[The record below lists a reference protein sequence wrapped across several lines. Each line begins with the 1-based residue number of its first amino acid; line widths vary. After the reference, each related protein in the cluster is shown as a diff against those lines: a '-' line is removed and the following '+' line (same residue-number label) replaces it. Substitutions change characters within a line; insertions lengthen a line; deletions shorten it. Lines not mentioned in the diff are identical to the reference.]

1 MNLVLIYPI
10 IFILLFWILSYY
22 VKNNNNKNNIEN
34 VSLIV
39 YLCIAVYYT
48 TINPKYGIIAA
59 CIFILFDYNQRGIS
73 EGVSEGFNE
82 GFSEESEIPKVIYQ
96 TWTTKDLPPKMAECV
111 DRLKKSNPDFKYE
124 LYDNSGCREFIKNE
138 FDKDVLDAYDN
149 LIPGAFK
156 ADLWRYC
163 VLYKRGGFYVDI
175 KFQCEPGFSFDPK
188 QPNFYVREYNHKG
201 TGLYDHIVYTGVIGS
216 RPNNP
221 IFMKCIRQIVENVKN
236 KYYGPEHTS
245 PTGPWLFASKMD
257 SDDFENIEYSYYE
270 SDGIGYI
277 RHIENKTVI
286 MSHYPEYR
294 NEQKSFGSTKYW
306 KDAWI
311 NREMYVE

>member
-1 MNLVLIYPI
+1 MNPVLIYPI
-10 IFILLFWILSYY
+10 LFLAIFIYLTQTIFESMIIKSA
-22 VKNNNNKNNIEN
+22 KN
-34 VSLIV
+34 LV
-39 YLCIAVYYT
+39 YLSIAIYYT
-48 TINPKYGIIAA
+48 LINPIYGVIAA
-59 CIFILFDYNQRGIS
+59 CLLILFDNTQRRPTDGFQ
-73 EGVSEGFNE
+73 EGFAE
-82 GFSEESEIPKVIYQ
+82 KDKIPKVIYQ
-96 TWTTKDLPPKMAECV
+96 TWSSKDLPPKMADCV
-111 DRLKKSNPDFKYE
+111 ARLKKSNPGFKYE
-124 LYDNSGCREFIKNE
+124 LYDDVDCKEFIKTE
-138 FDKDVLDAYDN
+138 FEPDVLEAYEK

-163 VLYKRGGFYVDI
+163 ILYKRGGFYIDI
-175 KFQCEPGFSFDPK
+175 KFQCEPGFSLDPTK
-188 QPNFYVREYNHKG
+188 SSLYVREYNHNG

-221 IFMKCIRQIVENVKN
+221 LFMDCIKQIVKNVKN

-257 SDDFENIEYSYYE
+257 PVDFENIEYSYYE

-277 RHIENKTVI
+277 RHIENETVI

-294 NEQKSFGSTKYW
+294 AEQKTYGSPSYW

-311 NREMYVE
+311 NREMYRE

>member
-1 MNLVLIYPI
+1 MINPIYGAI
-10 IFILLFWILSYY
+10 AAVILILLDSIQNGDGDGL
-22 VKNNNNKNNIEN
+22 NK
-34 VSLIV
+34 
-39 YLCIAVYYT
+39 
-48 TINPKYGIIAA
+48 K
-59 CIFILFDYNQRGIS
+59 
-73 EGVSEGFNE
+73 EGF
-82 GFSEESEIPKVIYQ
+82 ESAEIPKVIYQ
-96 TWTTKDLPPKMAECV
+96 TWSSKDLPPKMAECV
-111 DRLKKSNPDFKYE
+111 NRLKNANPDFTYE
-124 LYDNSGCREFIKNE
+124 LFDDADCREFIATE
-138 FDKDVLDAYDN
+138 FDPDVLDAYNN

-175 KFQCEPGFSFDPK
+175 KFQCEPGFSFNTK
-188 QPNFYVREYNHKG
+188 TPNFYVREYNHKG

-221 IFMKCIRQIVENVKN
+221 LFMECIKQIVENVKK

-245 PTGPWLFASKMD
+245 ATGPWLFASKMD
-257 SDDFENIEYSYYE
+257 PDDFENIEYSYYE

-277 RHIENKTVI
+277 RHIENETVI

-294 NEQKSFGSTKYW
+294 VEQKSYGSSSYW

-311 NREMYVE
+311 KREVYSTK